1 MLDQLIYTQRKLKII
16 ALLSLSAGAIFFAP
30 SSIQAQTASASGSA
44 TFSSGSTITNTFGT
58 NGNLTS
64 SVIVNGATSSV
75 SGEVVLPQ
83 GYFFNGIATITPS
96 YTDMII
102 GGNNVG
108 VVSALAINPG
118 TTRVVAPNSSFN
130 RATAQVL
137 INSSTGNTSINNNID
152 SVTAIIKAGA
162 GVNGLD

>member
-1 MLDQLIYTQRKLKII
+1 MLTKLIYTQHKLQII
-16 ALLSLSAGAIFFAP
+16 ALLSLSASSIFFVP

-44 TFSSGSTITNTFGT
+44 TFSSGGTITNTFV

-96 YTDMII
+96 YTGVMI

-108 VVSALAINPG
+108 VVSALEIDPG
-118 TTRVVAPNSSFN
+118 TTRVVAANSSFN
-130 RATAQVL
+130 RAAAQVL
-137 INSSTGNTSINNNID
+137 INSSTGNTSINTNID